1 MTKAQFYWFVIHIR
15 KKFVSFRSEIFNFLR
30 WDISDDFETPCY
42 HIMQPSHIFSHCSEI
57 HLSFLLILALNGIDA
72 TTNHQI
78 WQICIGGK
86 KNMTRMLWSWK
97 FALLIF
103 ATIKFAHSLIG
114 NDTQK
119 ATSSFQDFCMMP
131 SCKIHC
137 LILYANLCIFESN

>member
-1 MTKAQFYWFVIHIR
+1 MTKVQFYWFEIHIR
-15 KKFVSFRSEIFNFLR
+15 KNSFRSEIFDFLK
-30 WDISDDFETPCY
+30 WDILDDFPTLCY

-57 HLSFLLILALNGIDA
+57 HLSFLLILALNGIADWY
-72 TTNHQI
+72 HQSSDLTDLH
-78 WQICIGGK
+78 WWK